1 MAHPDCMLCIRHGQT
16 AWNAEDRL
24 TTRTD
29 VPLDDRGRAQAALVA
44 QSLRGA
50 RFARAYASPRRRAH
64 DTAKLA
70 LTGVDQAP
78 EIRCD
83 ERLVELDAGP
93 FEGFRFPDLP
103 RAAGRGVPCL
113 PAGNRP
119 TDPRRLREPAGLRRP
134 GPCVPGRGR
143 RTRGPLARREPQ
155 PLHPRARLRG
165 ARRRPGHVPPLQA
178 LERPRGAREVPPG
191 AAASA
196 RRAQHPARLSRRR
209 QVVRTLAGHAFDR
222 SRLTGCTPKAGD
234 APVNTPPSGSCVL
247 SGGGPATLHVGE
259 CRWTASG
266 TRRAGP
272 RRSPG

>member
-1 MAHPDCMLCIRHGQT
+1 MSADPSRRSPTTQPRRGAPARRGVAAPRRYLPGMFTADVRPGSLAEQVMAHPDCMLCIRHGQT

-196 RRAQHPARLSRRR
+196 RRAQHPARLRRPA
-209 QVVRTLAGHAFDR
+209 QAGLNIPLA
-222 SRLTGCTPKAGD
+222 
-234 APVNTPPSGSCVL
+234 
-247 SGGGPATLHVGE
+247 
-259 CRWTASG
+259 
-266 TRRAGP
+266 
-272 RRSPG
+272 